1 MRLLCL
7 PGDLPECLGNQCQVI
22 PFMVHSSRTLNLW
35 CSTLNF
41 ITMDH
46 ETLRIAIDVDDVLA
60 DSLPEFIAA
69 FNRRFGLQ
77 VSVSEA
83 GWEIFRRYPEIPPE
97 EIRAFFAELYQADF
111 LGSRSLLPGAREG
124 VEQLHQDGHHLFIIT
139 GRLHQDR
146 NITQRWLIKTGLST
160 FFQEVVHRDGIE
172 APLHKRQAAERLRLD
187 VLLEDEYQ
195 LAVAAAELPLRVLL
209 FDRPWNQGP
218 LPSQV
223 VRIHSWP
230 EVTLRLRA

>member
-1 MRLLCL
+1 M
-7 PGDLPECLGNQCQVI
+7 
-22 PFMVHSSRTLNLW
+22 
-35 CSTLNF
+35 
-41 ITMDH
+41 
-46 ETLRIAIDVDDVLA
+46 RIAIDIDDVLA
-60 DSLPEFIAA
+60 DSLPEFLAA

-77 VSVSEA
+77 VPVSEA

-97 EIRAFFAELYQADF
+97 DIRAFFAALYQADF
-111 LGSRSLLPGAREG
+111 LDSRPLLPGAREG
-124 VEQLHQDGHHLFIIT
+124 VEQLHRDGHRLFIIT

-146 NITQRWLIKTGLST
+146 DSTERWLTKTGLST

-172 APLHKRQAAERLRLD
+172 APLHKRQAAERLRPD

-195 LAVAAAELPLRVLL
+195 VAAAAAELPLRVLL

-230 EVTLRLRA
+230 DAILRLR